1 MAFAIQLSILACE
14 ADAYVDPFPKSIA
27 NLTTDEKIVT
37 FVCTRFFIKQKL
49 PNVIASYLAM

>member
-37 FVCTRFFIKQKL
+37 FVCIRYIFNKKYKTET
-49 PNVIASYLAM
+49 S

>member
-37 FVCTRFFIKQKL
+37 LV
-49 PNVIASYLAM
+49 SYIFYKTETS